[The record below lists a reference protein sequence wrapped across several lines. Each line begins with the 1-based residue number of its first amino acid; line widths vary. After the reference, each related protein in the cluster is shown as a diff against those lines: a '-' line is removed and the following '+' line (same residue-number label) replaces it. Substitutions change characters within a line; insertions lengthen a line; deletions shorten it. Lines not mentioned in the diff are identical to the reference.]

1 MKFLLK
7 VAILVAVAKFIA
19 HTPEGAN
26 KHVDSIAKT
35 TVRDLAKEVDKACNV
50 LEAKLRQLLS

>member
-7 VAILVAVAKFIA
+7 VAILVAAAKFIA

-26 KHVDSIAKT
+26 RHVDGIAKT
-35 TVRDLAKEVDKACNV
+35 TVRDLAKHVDEAFTAV
-50 LEAKLRQLLS
+50 EAKIRRLLS

>member
-7 VAILVAVAKFIA
+7 VTALVAAAKFIA

-26 KHVDSIAKT
+26 QHVDSIAKT
-35 TVRDLAKEVDKACNV
+35 TVRDLAKQVDDAFSAM
-50 LEAKLRQLLS
+50 EAKIRKLLS

>member
-7 VAILVAVAKFIA
+7 VAILVAVAKFIV

-26 KHVDSIAKT
+26 KHVDSVAKT
-35 TVRDLAKEVDKACNV
+35 TVRDLAKHVDKAFTAV
-50 LEAKLRQLLS
+50 EAKIKELLS

>member
-7 VAILVAVAKFIA
+7 VAILVAAAKFIA

-26 KHVDSIAKT
+26 KHMDSIAKT
-35 TVRDLAKEVDKACNV
+35 TVRDLAKHVDRAYNAV
-50 LEAKLRQLLS
+50 EAKLKKLLS